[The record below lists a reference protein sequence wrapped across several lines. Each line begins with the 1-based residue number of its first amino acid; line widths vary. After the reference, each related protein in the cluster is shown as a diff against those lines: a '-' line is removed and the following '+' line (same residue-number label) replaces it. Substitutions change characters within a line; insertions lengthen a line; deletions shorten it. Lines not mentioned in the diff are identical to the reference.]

1 MHNYAG
7 NFDPDR
13 VRSVFGTFGVPNM
26 ADIVPQRHVN
36 KLMTFTGDTPEH
48 KAARSDFDETYHTPG
63 LADELIR
70 QEMLR
75 QQRRR

>member
-1 MHNYAG
+1 
-7 NFDPDR
+7 
-13 VRSVFGTFGVPNM
+13 M